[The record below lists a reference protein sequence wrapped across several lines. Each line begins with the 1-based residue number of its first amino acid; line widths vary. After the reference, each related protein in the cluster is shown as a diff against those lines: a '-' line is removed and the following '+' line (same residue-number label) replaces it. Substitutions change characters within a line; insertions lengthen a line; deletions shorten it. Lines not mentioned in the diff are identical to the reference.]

1 MERRLALVVAVPLAL
16 AGGLA
21 CRGPGPRTAVVDAGP
36 VVARERRLPSDVPG
50 VDLVVTSRPA
60 AGDYHAETESG
71 VPLDHPYAVER
82 DVHLG
87 LVHLHCVAGGGPN
100 VQAKAWTAPAGS
112 FERIVTVRYDMDV
125 LDRWDVLVSDTRLRL
140 VHTTTSNAGVF
151 VGSDVYELPRL
162 GTPLTYKRALSK
174 LPEACAPDPLVL
186 AEVAQALTP

>member
-1 MERRLALVVAVPLAL
+1 MERRLAFVLVLPLAL

-21 CRGPGPRTAVVDAGP
+21 CRGPGPRTASVDAGP
-36 VVARERRLPSDVPG
+36 VISPERRLPSDVPG
-50 VDLVVTSRPA
+50 VDLVVTTRPA

-82 DVHLG
+82 NVHLG
-87 LVHLHCVAGGGPN
+87 LVHLHCVGGGGPD
-100 VQAKAWTAPAGS
+100 VQAKTWTATAGS
-112 FERIVTVRYDMDV
+112 YEKVVSVRYDMDV

-162 GTPLTYKRALSK
+162 GSPLTYKRALAK

-186 AEVAQALTP
+186 AEVTQAL